1 MQITLS
7 VELEKKVQEQ
17 LSSGVDPDELME
29 VALLA
34 LSERD
39 AVQEAV
45 KKGWCQADSGEF
57 TNTSAT
63 SVMQRASR

>member
-1 MQITLS
+1 MQLTLS
-7 VELEKKVQEQ
+7 VELEKRVQER
-17 LSSGVDPDELME
+17 LSSGIDPDELME

-39 AVQEAV
+39 AVQKAV
-45 KKGWCQADSGEF
+45 KKAWRQADSGEF
-57 TNTSAT
+57 TNTSVT

>member
-7 VELEKKVQEQ
+7 VELEKRVQER

-45 KKGWCQADSGEF
+45 KKGWRQADSGEF
-57 TNTSAT
+57 ANTSVT

>member
-1 MQITLS
+1 MQERLS
-7 VELEKKVQEQ
+7 P
-17 LSSGVDPDELME
+17 GVDPDELME

-45 KKGWCQADSGEF
+45 KKAWHQADSGEF
-57 TNTSAT
+57 TNTSVT